1 VPPIELKKVK
11 EMKVSLLVLALCGFS
26 SFAMAEES
34 GAKVA
39 AQQARVE
46 QYSYGSHP
54 DIAKVI
60 SVSNVPNVCDV
71 VPMRMTY
78 EDSKGQQHVMGY
90 EVMGNGCSNG

>member
-1 VPPIELKKVK
+1 MRI
-11 EMKVSLLVLALCGFS
+11 SLLVLALCGFS
-26 SFAMAEES
+26 TLALAEES
-34 GAKVA
+34 AAKVA

-46 QYSYGSHP
+46 QYTYGSHL

-60 SVSNVPNVCDV
+60 SVSTIPNVCEV

-90 EVMGNGCSNG
+90 KVMGNGCADS

>member
-1 VPPIELKKVK
+1 
-11 EMKVSLLVLALCGFS
+11 MKVSLLVLALCGFS
-26 SFAMAEES
+26 TFAMAEES

-46 QYSYGSHP
+46 QYTYGSHP

-60 SVSNVPNVCDV
+60 SITAIPDVCKV
-71 VPMRMTY
+71 VPMRITY

-90 EVMGNGCSNG
+90 QVMGNGCSNS

>member
-1 VPPIELKKVK
+1 
-11 EMKVSLLVLALCGFS
+11 MKVSLLVLALCGFS

>member
-1 VPPIELKKVK
+1 
-11 EMKVSLLVLALCGFS
+11 MKVSLLVLALCGFS
-26 SFAMAEES
+26 AFAMAEES

-46 QYSYGSHP
+46 QYTYGSHP

-60 SVSNVPNVCDV
+60 SITAIPDVCKV

-90 EVMGNGCSNG
+90 QVMGNGCTNS